1 MFNKF
6 IIRIP
11 KLLKKANKVLLAIF
25 DRVKKLLA
33 VNQVCSYNNRM
44 KKNFR
49 VNLKFLNGLKKKPT
63 TSVDDTSIIIEE
75 VKTKT
80 VDTLDVDKDKQDL
93 KPEFP
98 PKFPPIPNT
107 FEYSTQ
113 VQKTP
118 PPKSKTELPDIPKVA
133 ELPIP
138 PEVIKKVRIKF
149 PKFSKPN
156 FSAPKLKIPKFE
168 IPKFKIPSFKTSTI
182 STPKFNSPLEK
193 IQKFN
198 WNDFVTRLFSPYSRG
213 KIHAW
218 FLVLIIIS
226 TTYIAGKTFALL
238 FSKSNTVASRP
249 SSLPLIMPNA
259 DTTGQDIGKIMS
271 ANLFN
276 IKENEKAA
284 NVGEAKKDIA
294 SIVCTDGDKP
304 TSLSAKL
311 MDTVILQ
318 DTIKSVASVQ
328 MRGGEDLLNL
338 REGEKID
345 NSVEISK
352 ITRQKLILKNLQTGD
367 CEYLMAD
374 SEDNLQAPPMKILS
388 AKEGRKL
395 FKSVNPNIKNVG
407 NNFKIKKAYRETMM
421 NNMSEILTQA
431 KALQITNPDGSLCFK
446 MTEVVPGSLYTQLN
460 IQENDIVCSINGKKI
475 ENLNELMGFLGK
487 IREIDNMQIGVNRNG
502 MTENLDYNFE

>member
-1 MFNKF
+1 
-6 IIRIP
+6 
-11 KLLKKANKVLLAIF
+11 
-25 DRVKKLLA
+25 
-33 VNQVCSYNNRM
+33 M

-63 TSVDDTSIIIEE
+63 TSVDKSSTVIEE
-75 VKTKT
+75 SKAEAIN
-80 VDTLDVDKDKQDL
+80 KDKQDL
-93 KPEFP
+93 MPDFP
-98 PKFPPIPNT
+98 PNFPPIPNT

-113 VQKTP
+113 IPKPTP
-118 PPKSKTELPDIPKVA
+118 AKRKAELPDIPEVA
-133 ELPIP
+133 ELPVP
-138 PEVIKKVRIKF
+138 PEVIKKIRIKF
-149 PKFSKPN
+149 PKFSRPN
-156 FSAPKLKIPKFE
+156 FSAPKFK
-168 IPKFKIPSFKTSTI
+168 IPKFKIPSFNTSTI
-182 STPKFNSPLEK
+182 TTPKFNSPFER

-198 WNDFVTRLFSPYSRG
+198 WNDFVTRIFSPYSRG

-226 TTYIAGKTFALL
+226 TTYIAGKTIALL
-238 FSKSNTVASRP
+238 FSKSNTVVSRP
-249 SSLPLIMPNA
+249 ASLPMMMPNA

-395 FKSVNPNIKNVG
+395 FKSANPNIKNVG